1 MAEDDGALG
10 QAFGAGGA
18 HVVLAEGFE
27 HAGTGD
33 AGDGGDEAGGEGDG
47 GQDQMFPGADAGRW
61 QEPELD
67 GKDQDQND
75 CEEELRRDDAE
86 DCAHGGGGVDH
97 RSPAQGGEN
106 AEGQAEGNAEDDGG
120 TSEAETVGQ
129 ALEDHAG
136 GGHAVAEGVAEVE
149 LQRFL
154 PEDDVLDDGMLVQPH
169 LAADLLVFLLDFLGI
184 AVGVEV
190 DAEAG
195 GIAGYADQEEDQRH
209 DHQYDKDRLQQAAD
223 DESAHGR
230 VEA

>member
-1 MAEDDGALG
+1 MRLPTPGHEKTTLTTTTVPMRCGRDESVTVMTERLPLRRAWPKIDGALG

-18 HVVLAEGFE
+18 HVVLPEGLQ

-47 GQDQMFPGADAGRW
+47 GQDQMLPGADAGRW

-86 DCAHGGGGVDH
+86 DSAHGGDGVDDG
-97 RSPAQGGEN
+97 SAAQGGED

-129 ALEDHAG
+129 ALEDYAR

-169 LAADLLVFLLDFLGI
+169 LAADSPGI
-184 AVGVEV
+184 LPGFP
-190 DAEAG
+190 
-195 GIAGYADQEEDQRH
+195 R
-209 DHQYDKDRLQQAAD
+209 DRGW
-223 DESAHGR
+223 GR
-230 VEA
+230 G